1 MKFSFTKHSKKF
13 MIVSAAVLLIGLVCG
28 IFMGG
33 FNLGIDFTG
42 GSIITWTKTDL

>member
-1 MKFSFTKHSKKF
+1 MKFSFIKHSKRF

-33 FNLGIDFTG
+33 FNLGFHHHG
-42 GSIITWTKTDL
+42 GFKTDL